1 MKEVAQAQGNDVDIL
16 DLTKV
21 PADYLTKVLIH
32 IWLVDELCGFRVE
45 GNVRTKEPPPFPSSS
60 NVITYEYRE
69 VRYDCVYGVTQERVA
84 FLIIAQSN
92 NKMRESAVI
101 DYPVPTN
108 ILQDDENLEDFAYE
122 LMSCLTVWV
131 DQFLKVSVRGHFR
144 VRVPYG
150 SFAGSDFSYVPCERT
165 ADHSDTPTVNLGAEN
180 PPAEMNDVDNPIPP
194 ISDTSAARESSQE
207 TTHDTIPP
215 ISDTSA
221 ARESSQETSLKRN
234 CPNEIDPA
242 ELRPGPSKSSAS
254 SKRPRSSSNL
264 DSDES

>member
-1 MKEVAQAQGNDVDIL
+1 MSLAQAQGNDVDIL

-32 IWLVDELCGFRVE
+32 IWLVDELRGFRVE

-69 VRYDCVYGVTQERVA
+69 IRYDCVYGVTQERVA

-144 VRVPYG
+144 ARVPYG
-150 SFAGSDFSYVPCERT
+150 SFAGSDFSNVLRERT
-165 ADHSDTPTVNLGAEN
+165 ADQSVAPTMNLGAEI
-180 PPAEMNDVDNPIPP
+180 PPAEMDVVDNPIPL
-194 ISDTSAARESSQE
+194 ISDPSAA
-207 TTHDTIPP
+207 
-215 ISDTSA
+215 
-221 ARESSQETSLKRN
+221 ESSQETSPHDPIPPIGDPSGGKEFLQEKSRKRTS
-234 CPNEIDPA
+234 PDDIEPA
-242 ELRPGPSKSSAS
+242 ELRPRPSKSSES
-254 SKRPRSSSNL
+254 SKRPRSTSNSN
-264 DSDES
+264 SDKS